1 MRVYFRSEKCVN
13 MLNNNPKGEVFPVV
27 HIAHVR
33 DDLFVRTGLFRGER
47 GLENSFYNVGQALK
61 NTKTSQKRAIIHMM
75 AISNFTGFPAPEYLD
90 MSATNFH

>member
-1 MRVYFRSEKCVN
+1 

-47 GLENSFYNVGQALK
+47 GLKNSFYNVGQALK
-61 NTKTSQKRAIIHMM
+61 NTKTSLR
-75 AISNFTGFPAPEYLD
+75 SGTYCEYDHLRVLP
-90 MSATNFH
+90 TQLCEYGVV